1 MIRVSVNG
9 TGREVAPGTTL
20 AELLEV
26 LGLRPGTFAVEVNEG
41 LVPRA
46 EHASLRL
53 ADGDR
58 IEIVT
63 LVGGG

>member
-1 MIRVSVNG
+1 MRAFVNG
-9 TGREVAPGTTL
+9 TERELAPGTTL
-20 AELLEV
+20 AELAET
-26 LGLRPGTFAVEVNEG
+26 LGLRPGTFAVELNAA

-46 EHASLRL
+46 EHASTRL